1 VAVDSFV
8 QTIRG
13 SFVQQ
18 IESAKDAVRVE
29 EVVRLFSMAF
39 ARVCALRVVDE
50 VVVDGLTVDWR
61 RLERWPCWERGRA
74 VRLGL
79 AWLGI
84 TVSVGLFLR
93 LLFWILTLVNS

>member
-1 VAVDSFV
+1 M
-8 QTIRG
+8 TI
-13 SFVQQ
+13 
-18 IESAKDAVRVE
+18 EPSADALSGE
-29 EVVRLFSMAF
+29 EVYKLFSTAF